1 MNNNAAEDPVN
12 VEVSNNSRDSE
23 LLNKSKVGTIFT
35 GTSAGFAKDHS
46 GTESLRLKIE
56 RIGPKV
62 ENLYNLSTNEHT
74 GTIFNVKVLI
84 LNENISAEGTTMIF
98 FNKEKPFYLSIP
110 REGAYGNVS
119 YYIDQSG
126 GRRKVRKTKM
136 RSRRNRKTRRNMK

>member
-1 MNNNAAEDPVN
+1 MNNNVEDPVEN
-12 VEVSNNSRDSE
+12 EVSNNSRDSE

-35 GTSAGFAKDHS
+35 GTSAGFAKNQS
-46 GTESLRLKIE
+46 GSETLRLKIE
-56 RIGPKV
+56 TIGPKV
-62 ENLYNLSTNEHT
+62 KNNYDPSTKEHT
-74 GTIFNVKVLI
+74 GAIFNVKVLI
-84 LNENISAEGTTMIF
+84 LNEGISAEGTIMIF

-110 REGAYGNVS
+110 REGSYGKVA